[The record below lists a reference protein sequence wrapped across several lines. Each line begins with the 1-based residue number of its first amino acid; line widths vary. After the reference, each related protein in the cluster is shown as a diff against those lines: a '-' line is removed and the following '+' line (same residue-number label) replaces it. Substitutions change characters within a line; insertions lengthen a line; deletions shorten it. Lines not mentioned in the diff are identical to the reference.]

1 MPTSSSSRPS
11 RVRESPARSTNRT
24 VWSCI
29 SKACKDV
36 VREAKIDPSEVKGI
50 GFDATCSLA
59 VADMNGRPMSVSPGQ
74 WGVGDEH
81 HNIILWA
88 DHRAVEEAATIN
100 ASGSHV
106 LKYVGGTMSLEM
118 ELPKVRAISG
128 ARLTVRSSGSR
139 STCRTSCSS
148 KASSSTCPMSVSH
161 AG

>member
-1 MPTSSSSRPS
+1 MPADTSD
-11 RVRESPARSTNRT
+11 VA

-59 VADMNGRPMSVSPGQ
+59 VADTSGRPMSVSPGK

-88 DHRAVEEAATIN
+88 DHRAVDEAAAIN

-118 ELPKVRAISG
+118 ELPKVRY
-128 ARLTVRSSGSR
+128 RSQR
-139 STCRTSCSS
+139 
-148 KASSSTCPMSVSH
+148 H
-161 AG
+161 